1 MSQKSTGT
9 EVLEDS
15 SLCWNPEDA
24 GFNTG
29 SSNRIGELA
38 SKSEGSRQAKSK
50 DSLCL
55 VFVGCHQKVG
65 PKSKVNLP
73 ASKKKIRLRKVL
85 TGRQSSLFCS

>member
-73 ASKKKIRLRKVL
+73 ASKKKNQIKKSPHGKTEQLVL
-85 TGRQSSLFCS
+85 

>member
-29 SSNRIGELA
+29 SSNRIGELRVRVVD
-38 SKSEGSRQAKSK
+38 RQKAKILYAL
-50 DSLCL
+50 SLWA
-55 VFVGCHQKVG
+55 VT
-65 PKSKVNLP
+65 
-73 ASKKKIRLRKVL
+73 RR
-85 TGRQSSLFCS
+85 